1 MILSASNRNYI
12 RNALA
17 LLSGTAIA
25 QIIGVL
31 TAPILT
37 RLYSPSE
44 FGSFSIY
51 LNIVMLAVVIS
62 CLRYEVTIVLP
73 KQSRTALLLVLL
85 SALIAGVLSLSMWV
99 PIIAFEATIQKL
111 VGLGVEDRLLLV
123 LPVSFMLAAFYRI
136 VSNWA
141 VRNKDYTGL
150 SLSKLWQ
157 SLPQTA
163 GQISFGFLYLGTW
176 GLVVGEIIGRLLG
189 LLSLT
194 FRNKEI
200 FGGIRHV
207 HPQRMRTLVSHY
219 RHYPLYS
226 SWSVLLNE
234 AGSVAPVF
242 FLATIY
248 GPGTAGLFALV
259 QRVFALPMDLIGQT
273 ALTMYMG
280 EASQAIRTSP
290 GRLHSLFL
298 RTVVPLLVL
307 AAIPASLLIWR
318 GPQLF
323 EAIFGHEWHAAG
335 AYAQIVAV
343 AYGVRMAVSPISQT
357 LQIMGR
363 QKFILLIEVTRL
375 LSIISVFIGGQF
387 LKLDVE
393 AVLLWYA
400 GILIIFQ
407 MWVLLVTWT
416 STKSVE
422 A

>member
-1 MILSASNRNYI
+1 
-12 RNALA
+12 LA

-73 KQSRTALLLVLL
+73 KQSGTALLLVLL
-85 SALIAGVLSLSMWV
+85 SVLIAGVLSLIMWV
-99 PIIAFEATIQKL
+99 PIIAFEAAIQKL
-111 VGLGVEDRLLLV
+111 AGLGVEDRLLLV
-123 LPVSFMLAAFYRI
+123 LPVSFLLAAIYRI
-136 VSNWA
+136 ASNWA

-150 SLSKLWQ
+150 SFSKLWQ

-163 GQISFGFLYLGTW
+163 GQISFGFLHLGTW

-200 FGGIRHV
+200 FGGIRHA
-207 HPQRMRTLVSHY
+207 HPRRILTLVSHY

-280 EASQAIRTSP
+280 EASHAIRTSP

-298 RTVVPLLVL
+298 RTVLPLLAL
-307 AAIPASLLIWR
+307 AAIPASLLMWR

-323 EAIFGHEWHAAG
+323 DAIFGHEWHAAG
-335 AYAQIVAV
+335 TYAQIVAV

-357 LQIMGR
+357 LQILGK

-375 LSIISVFIGGQF
+375 LSIVSVFTGGQF

-393 AVLLWYA
+393 GVLLWYA
-400 GILIIFQ
+400 GVLIIFQ

-422 A
+422 S